1 MAKVCDDYFID
12 SLEIITRRL
21 KISEDVAGAS
31 FMAVGSSAPELFI
44 ALIALTKPGQES
56 IGVGTIVGSAIFNVL
71 VIIGASAWVA
81 KTLLDWK
88 PLLRDIMF
96 YIISLLILLLTFY
109 DGEITYSEVFI
120 YIATYIIYL
129 FVLKR
134 WKKWVPND
142 LVSNELVSNDLNSSI
157 SEDTEKEVLEKS
169 DNIKKIKIYHKYS
182 TPLNF
187 RLIQKYS
194 KKILDLTFP
203 DLKKNEN
210 LYLVSFG
217 ISIVWIALLSW
228 AMVEIGVDMAHHL
241 GIPAAIIGLTILAA
255 GTSIP
260 DLLSSVIASR
270 RGMGNMALSNAIGS
284 NTFDIL
290 IGLGVPWLLYIWLSG
305 SNVGVE
311 TDSLITSVLLLF
323 STVILLGVI
332 LIAKKFVLDRKVGF
346 FFILIYVIYL
356 SYEIIKAI
364 SPDLLF

>member
-1 MAKVCDDYFID
+1 
-12 SLEIITRRL
+12 
-21 KISEDVAGAS
+21 
-31 FMAVGSSAPELFI
+31 
-44 ALIALTKPGQES
+44 
-56 IGVGTIVGSAIFNVL
+56 
-71 VIIGASAWVA
+71 
-81 KTLLDWK
+81 
-88 PLLRDIMF
+88 LLRDIMF

-134 WKKWVPND
+134 WKKWVPNK
-142 LVSNELVSNDLNSSI
+142 LVSNDLNSSI

-346 FFILIYVIYL
+346 FFIFIYVIYL

>member
-31 FMAVGSSAPELFI
+31 FMAIGSSAPELFI

-96 YIISLLILLLTFY
+96 YIISLLVLLLTFY
-109 DGEITYSEVFI
+109 DGEITYPEVFI
-120 YIATYIIYL
+120 YIAIYVIYL
-129 FVLKR
+129 LVLKR
-134 WKKWVPND
+134 WKKWVPT
-142 LVSNELVSNDLNSSI
+142 EI
-157 SEDTEKEVLEKS
+157 SKREKIEKP
-169 DNIKKIKIYHKYS
+169 DKINKIKTYHKYAK
-182 TPLNF
+182 PLNF
-187 RLIQKYS
+187 SFIQKYS

-210 LYLVSFG
+210 LYLLSFG
-217 ISIVWIALLSW
+217 ISIAWIAILSW
-228 AMVEIGVDMAHHL
+228 AMVEIGIDMAHHL
-241 GIPAAIIGLTILAA
+241 GIPSAIIGLTILAA

-290 IGLGVPWLLYIWLSG
+290 IGLGVPWLLFIWLSG
-305 SNVGVE
+305 DIVRVE
-311 TDSLITSVLLLF
+311 TESLITSVLLLF

-332 LIAKKFVLDRKVGF
+332 LVAKKFVLDRKVGF
-346 FFILIYVIYL
+346 FFILIYAIYL
-356 SYEIIKAI
+356 SYEIIKAV